1 VAGQVDVTLADSQRY
16 LRVGAAMT
24 RNRPVAVVGAVVA
37 ALVLLLMIGWV
48 SVALVGVPLGGL
60 SRGQATTTASRQVHS
75 DTPAQALNA
84 VPGLFWF
91 FRGGA
96 TDAVSPG
103 YRLSWAVTFRGTFSG
118 SCPPAGGPGSPSH
131 CLPTDHT
138 ETVILDYMTGA
149 FIMASITP

>member
-1 VAGQVDVTLADSQRY
+1 V
-16 LRVGAAMT
+16 
-24 RNRPVAVVGAVVA
+24 
-37 ALVLLLMIGWV
+37 
-48 SVALVGVPLGGL
+48 
-60 SRGQATTTASRQVHS
+60 
-75 DTPAQALNA
+75 NA

-118 SCPPAGGPGSPSH
+118 SCPPAGPSGPSQ

-138 ETVILDYMTGA
+138 ETVILDYRTGA